1 MTITYLVHLD
11 GTEGEDHNY
20 FPSSGVN
27 NKYSKT
33 YVCLKYIFPRI
44 SNTRTIHDEKNVIAG
59 VPVSEQGT
67 FIFNSHPLFVRIIN
81 LIKDGLTIKNICVIQ
96 VGQSAIEGKRIA
108 LSTHLYTQVF
118 IEYIGFWSTESPTIV
133 GGIST
138 NSLYVARFKY
148 KTCTVEYKQ
157 YTASGN
163 TETIKAGIS
172 NAHAI
177 AKSGK

>member
-1 MTITYLVHLD
+1 MTITYLVHID
-11 GTEGEDHNY
+11 GTEGENHNY

-27 NKYSKT
+27 NKYSKS

-44 SNTRTIHDEKNVIAG
+44 SNTRTIQDENNVIAG
-59 VPVSEQGT
+59 VPFSEQGT
-67 FIFNSHPLFVRIIN
+67 FIFNSHPLFVRLIN
-81 LIKDGLTIKNICVIQ
+81 FMRDGATLKHICVIQ
-96 VGQSAIEGKRIA
+96 VGQSAVEGKRIA
-108 LSTHLYTQVF
+108 LSTHLYSQVF
-118 IEYIGFWSTESPTIV
+118 VEYVGVWSTESPMII

-138 NSLYVARFKY
+138 NSAYITRFTY
-148 KTCTVEYKQ
+148 KTCTIEYKQ
-157 YTASGN
+157 YTASGS